1 MPHIDVP
8 YIEEYRE
15 RMLYSQSRHIKE
27 LLLEF
32 LNCEVSMMFLNSIF
46 VVDTHTAGQP
56 TRIVV
61 AGLPKMRGDSV
72 AKKRDYVRSKMDY
85 VRNFLCNEPRGHD
98 AMYGALLTEPGSE
111 DAASGVIFFSTVGY
125 DDMCGHG
132 VIGVSTVL
140 IETGMV
146 HVEGPSKEVI
156 LETPAGLIRTKVN
169 VTDGKV
175 RSVSFVNIP
184 AFLYKEDI
192 SINVPGYGE
201 VKGDV
206 AFGGNWYFYVNTKEV
221 GVRVR
226 SENIDD
232 LIKTG
237 TAIKNAFNKE
247 FDLVHPTD
255 PNISTKLLGV
265 SVLDSPVK
273 NKKADQNNVVVEGKF
288 VDRSPCGTGTCGRMA
303 ILFAKNKLA
312 LNEDFV
318 NESITGTIFRGR
330 LIEKTKVGEYPAVR
344 PEITGSAYIT
354 GFNHIVLD
362 PDDPFG
368 SKGFLLGQRI

>member
-1 MPHIDVP
+1 M
-8 YIEEYRE
+8 R
-15 RMLYSQSRHIKE
+15 
-27 LLLEF
+27 
-32 LNCEVSMMFLNSIF
+32 FLNSIF
-46 VVDTHTAGQP
+46 VVDSHTVGEP
-56 TRIVV
+56 TRVV
-61 AGLPKMRGDSV
+61 VGGLPKIPGDSV
-72 AKKRDYVRSKMDY
+72 AQKREYVRSKMDY
-85 VRNFLCNEPRGHD
+85 VRHFLCNEPRGHD
-98 AMYGALLTEPGSE
+98 GMYGALLTEPGSE
-111 DAASGVIFFSTVGY
+111 DADFGVIFFSPVGY

-132 VIGVSTVL
+132 TIGVATVL

-146 HVEGPSKEVI
+146 HVEGTSKEVI
-156 LETPAGLIRTKVN
+156 LETPAGLIRVAAN
-169 VTDGKV
+169 MAGKELK
-175 RSVSFVNIP
+175 SISFVNVP

-192 SINVPGYGE
+192 SVNVPGYGE

-206 AFGGNWYFYVNTKEV
+206 AFGGNWYFYVNAKEI

-237 TAIKNAFNKE
+237 IAIRNEFNKE

-265 SVLDSPVK
+265 SIIDSPAK
-273 NKKADQNNVVVEGKF
+273 NKRADQNNIVVEGKL

-303 ILFAKNKLA
+303 VLFAKNKLG
-312 LNEDFV
+312 LNEGFV
-318 NESITGTIFRGR
+318 NESITGAVFHGR
-330 LIEKTKVGEYPAVR
+330 LIEKTKVGEYPAVI
-344 PEITGSAYIT
+344 PEITGSAYVT

-368 SKGFLLGQRI
+368 VKGFVLGQKI

>member
-1 MPHIDVP
+1 
-8 YIEEYRE
+8 
-15 RMLYSQSRHIKE
+15 
-27 LLLEF
+27 
-32 LNCEVSMMFLNSIF
+32 
-46 VVDTHTAGQP
+46 
-56 TRIVV
+56 
-61 AGLPKMRGDSV
+61 
-72 AKKRDYVRSKMDY
+72 
-85 VRNFLCNEPRGHD
+85 
-98 AMYGALLTEPGSE
+98 MYGALLTEPGSE
-111 DAASGVIFFSTVGY
+111 DADFGVIFFSPVGY

-132 VIGVSTVL
+132 TIGVSTVL

-146 HVEGPSKEVI
+146 HLEGPSKEVI
-156 LETPAGLIRTKVN
+156 LETPAGLIRIAANMV
-169 VTDGKV
+169 GKELK
-175 RSVSFVNIP
+175 SISLVNIP

-206 AFGGNWYFYVNTKEV
+206 AFGGNWYFYVNAEDI

-237 TAIKNAFNKE
+237 TAIKNEFNRQ

-255 PNISTKLLGV
+255 PNLSTKLLGV
-265 SVLDSPVK
+265 SIIDSPAK
-273 NKKADQNNVVVEGKF
+273 NKRADQNNLVVEGKL

-303 ILFAKNKLA
+303 VLFAKNKLG
-312 LNEDFV
+312 LNEGFV
-318 NESITGTIFRGR
+318 NESITGAVFHGR
-330 LIEKTKVGEYPAVR
+330 LIEKTKVGEYPAVI

-368 SKGFLLGQRI
+368 VKGFVLGQKI

>member
-1 MPHIDVP
+1 M
-8 YIEEYRE
+8 
-15 RMLYSQSRHIKE
+15 K
-27 LLLEF
+27 
-32 LNCEVSMMFLNSIF
+32 FLNSIF
-46 VVDTHTAGQP
+46 VIDSHTAGHP

-61 AGLPKMRGDSV
+61 GGLPKIQGGSV
-72 AKKRDYVRSKMDY
+72 AQKRDYVKSKMDY

-98 AMYGALLTEPGSE
+98 GMYGALLTEPSIE
-111 DAASGVIFFSTVGY
+111 DAAFGVIFFSTVGY
-125 DDMCGHG
+125 SDMCGHG
-132 VIGVSTVL
+132 TIGVSTVL

-146 HVEGPSKEVI
+146 PVEEPSVI
-156 LETPAGLIRTKVN
+156 LETPAGLIRARAKI
-169 VTDGKV
+169 TDGKV
-175 RSVSFVNIP
+175 KSISFVNIP
-184 AFLYKEDI
+184 AFLYKVGI

-201 VKGDV
+201 IKGDV
-206 AFGGNWYFYVNTKEV
+206 AFGGNWYFYVNAREL
-221 GVRVR
+221 GIRVR

-237 TAIKNAFNKE
+237 TAIKDEFNKE

-265 SVLDSPVK
+265 SILDSPIK
-273 NKKADQNNVVVEGKF
+273 NKEAAQNNIVVEGKF

-303 ILFAKNKLA
+303 VLFAKNKLD

-318 NESITGTIFRGR
+318 NEGITGTTFRGR
-330 LIEKTKVGEYPAVR
+330 LIGKTKVGEYPAVI

-368 SKGFLLGQRI
+368 SKGFLLGRRI

>member
-1 MPHIDVP
+1 LEKEGVW
-8 YIEEYRE
+8 E
-15 RMLYSQSRHIKE
+15 RMLCFQSQLIRA
-27 LLLEF
+27 LLLKF

-46 VVDTHTAGQP
+46 VVDSHTAGHP

-61 AGLPKMRGDSV
+61 GGLPKIQGDSV
-72 AKKRDYVRSKMDY
+72 AQKRDYVRSKMDDY
-85 VRNFLCNEPRGHD
+85 VRNFLCNEPRGHPS
-98 AMYGALLTEPGSE
+98 MYGALLTEPGSKE
-111 DAASGVIFFSTVGY
+111 AAFGVIFFSTVGY

-132 VIGVSTVL
+132 TIGVSTVL

-156 LETPAGLIRTKVN
+156 LETPAGLIRARAKIM
-169 VTDGKV
+169 DGKV
-175 RSVSFVNIP
+175 KSISFVNIP
-184 AFLYKEDI
+184 AFLYKEGI
-192 SINVPGYGE
+192 SINVPSYGE

-206 AFGGNWYFYVNTKEV
+206 AFGGNWYFYVNAKEV

-226 SENIDD
+226 SENVDA
-232 LIKTG
+232 LTKAG
-237 TAIKNAFNKE
+237 TAIKNEFNKE

-265 SVLDSPVK
+265 SILDLPVK
-273 NKKADQNNVVVEGKF
+273 NKEADQNNIVVEGEM

-303 ILFAKNKLA
+303 VLFAKNKLG
-312 LNEDFV
+312 LNENFV
-318 NESITGTIFRGR
+318 NESITGTTFRGR
-330 LIEKTKVGEYPAVR
+330 LIGKTRVGEYPAVI

-354 GFNHIVLD
+354 GFHHFVLD

-368 SKGFLLGQRI
+368 AKGFVLGQEI

>member
-1 MPHIDVP
+1 M
-8 YIEEYRE
+8 E
-15 RMLYSQSRHIKE
+15 
-27 LLLEF
+27 
-32 LNCEVSMMFLNSIF
+32 FLNSIF
-46 VVDTHTAGQP
+46 VVDSHTAGAP

-61 AGLPKMRGDSV
+61 AGLPKIRGDSV
-72 AKKRDYVRSKMDY
+72 AQKRDYVRSKMDY

-98 AMYGALLTEPGSE
+98 GMYGALLIEPGSQE
-111 DAASGVIFFSTVGY
+111 TDFGVIFFSTVGY

-132 VIGVSTVL
+132 TMGVSTVL

-146 HVEGPSKEVI
+146 PVEGSSKEVT
-156 LETPAGLIRTKVN
+156 LETPAGLIQVKAKIM
-169 VTDGKV
+169 DGKV
-175 RSVSFVNIP
+175 KSVSFVNIP

-206 AFGGNWYFYVNTKEV
+206 AFGGNWYFYVNAKEV

-226 SENIDD
+226 SENIDE

-237 TAIKNAFNKE
+237 MAIKNAFNKE

-265 SVLDSPVK
+265 SIIDSPIK
-273 NKKADQNNVVVEGKF
+273 NKKAAQNNIVVEGKF

-303 ILFAKNKLA
+303 VLFAKNKLA

-318 NESITGTIFRGR
+318 NEGITGTIFRGR
-330 LIEKTKVGEYPAVR
+330 LIGKTKVGEYPAVI

-368 SKGFLLGQRI
+368 AKGFLLGREI

>member
-1 MPHIDVP
+1 M
-8 YIEEYRE
+8 
-15 RMLYSQSRHIKE
+15 K
-27 LLLEF
+27 
-32 LNCEVSMMFLNSIF
+32 FLNSFF
-46 VVDTHTAGQP
+46 VVDSHTVGEP
-56 TRIVV
+56 TRVV
-61 AGLPKMRGDSV
+61 VGGLPKIPGDSV
-72 AKKRDYVRSKMDY
+72 AQKRDYVRSRMDY

-98 AMYGALLTEPGSE
+98 GMYGALLTEPGSE
-111 DAASGVIFFSTVGY
+111 DADFGVIFFSPIGY

-132 VIGVSTVL
+132 TIGVSTVL

-146 HVEGPSKEVI
+146 HLEGPSKEVI
-156 LETPAGLIRTKVN
+156 LETPAGLIRVAAN
-169 VTDGKV
+169 MAGKELK
-175 RSVSFVNIP
+175 SISLVNIP

-206 AFGGNWYFYVNTKEV
+206 AFGGNWYFYVNAKDI

-237 TAIKNAFNKE
+237 TAIKNEFNKE

-255 PNISTKLLGV
+255 PNISKKLLGV
-265 SVLDSPVK
+265 TIIDSPVT
-273 NKKADQNNVVVEGKF
+273 NKDADQRNIHILGRMF
-288 VDRSPCGTGTCGRMA
+288 DRSPGGTATSSRMA
-303 ILFAKNKLA
+303 ILFAKNKLG
-312 LNEDFV
+312 LNEEFV
-318 NESITGTIFRGR
+318 NESITGAVFRGR
-330 LIEKTKVGEYPAVR
+330 LIEKTKVGKYQAVI
-344 PEITGSAYIT
+344 PEVTGSAHVS

-368 SKGFLLGQRI
+368 LEGFQLGQKI

>member
-1 MPHIDVP
+1 M
-8 YIEEYRE
+8 
-15 RMLYSQSRHIKE
+15 K
-27 LLLEF
+27 
-32 LNCEVSMMFLNSIF
+32 FLNSFF
-46 VVDTHTAGQP
+46 VVDSHTVGEP
-56 TRIVV
+56 TRVV
-61 AGLPKMRGDSV
+61 VGGLPKIPGDSV
-72 AKKRDYVRSKMDY
+72 AQKRDYVRSRMDY

-98 AMYGALLTEPGSE
+98 GMYGALLTEPGSE
-111 DAASGVIFFSTVGY
+111 DADFGVIFFSPIGY

-132 VIGVSTVL
+132 TIGVSTVL

-146 HVEGPSKEVI
+146 HLEGPSKEVI
-156 LETPAGLIRTKVN
+156 LETPAGLIRVAAN
-169 VTDGKV
+169 MAGKELK
-175 RSVSFVNIP
+175 SISLVNIP

-206 AFGGNWYFYVNTKEV
+206 AFGGNWYFYVNAKDI

-237 TAIKNAFNKE
+237 TAIKNEFNKE

-265 SVLDSPVK
+265 SIIDSPVK
-273 NKKADQNNVVVEGKF
+273 NKSADQNNVVVEGKL

-303 ILFAKNKLA
+303 VLFAKNKLG
-312 LNEDFV
+312 LNEGFV
-318 NESITGTIFRGR
+318 NESITGAVFHGR
-330 LIEKTKVGEYPAVR
+330 LIEKTKVGEYPAVI
-344 PEITGSAYIT
+344 PEITGSAYVT

-368 SKGFLLGQRI
+368 VKGFVLGQKI